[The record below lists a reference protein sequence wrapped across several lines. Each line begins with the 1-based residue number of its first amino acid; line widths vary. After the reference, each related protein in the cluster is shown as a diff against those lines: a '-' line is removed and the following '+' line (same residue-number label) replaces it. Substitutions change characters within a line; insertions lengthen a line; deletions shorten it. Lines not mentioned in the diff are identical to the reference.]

1 MAHVIPL
8 HGSQASQDQRR
19 PNLETSWKHWPS
31 ASGIG
36 YRWIPFWPLLGVCTS
51 GYMKKIDLFVYVAHN
66 DNGPTPNQYFFF
78 FGEVGKVSCSFKT
91 SPNVMSKGFY
101 FFSRDSLHCGLWNNP
116 GILLHI
122 SLLVILTLFLGSYA
136 WKHLRLDWWQLSWLY
151 ACDRFGL
158 LLMQRDVLL
167 IHGAGYPG
175 IQLESGYGAMPH
187 IFGFWTSFTL
197 TWIWCCEPC
206 ILLKYICPQLSK

>member
-1 MAHVIPL
+1 MDPHQI
-8 HGSQASQDQRR
+8 S
-19 PNLETSWKHWPS
+19 
-31 ASGIG
+31 I
-36 YRWIPFWPLLGVCTS
+36 
-51 GYMKKIDLFVYVAHN
+51 
-66 DNGPTPNQYFFF
+66 
-78 FGEVGKVSCSFKT
+78 
-91 SPNVMSKGFY
+91 
-101 FFSRDSLHCGLWNNP
+101 FFSLGKWERYHAVLKQVPTWCLRASIFFQGNSLHCGLWNNP

-158 LLMQRDVLL
+158 LLMQHDVLL
-167 IHGAGYPG
+167 IHGAGNPG